1 MPTDLKHRRRR
12 YIFGPVPSRRLGLS
26 LGVDLL
32 PGKTCT
38 YNCLYC
44 QLGRTGKRVIEP
56 CDRVPIEEVLAEL
69 RRRLEEVT
77 PDTITVSG
85 SGEPTL
91 HPRIGEVISMMKRT
105 TATRVAV
112 LTNAS
117 LLWRDEVRRA
127 LSGADLLMPTFSTAF
142 EKTFRAIHRPHRDL
156 RLARIV
162 EGLRLLRK
170 GFRGKVFVEVM
181 LLRGYNDGDREIEAL
196 RDALSAVS
204 PDRIHLNTV
213 VRPPADPRALP
224 IDRPRMD
231 ELKTFLGPAAEII
244 VDPERAQRPQGV
256 SSPEEAILE
265 MAGRRP
271 VRVVDIV
278 NGLQS
283 PAAEACGL
291 VNRLVRKGLLVRRV
305 HRGESYYS
313 RSTEDD

>member
-1 MPTDLKHRRRR
+1 
-12 YIFGPVPSRRLGLS
+12 LS

-32 PGKTCT
+32 PAKTCT
-38 YNCLYC
+38 YDCLYC
-44 QLGRTGKRVIEP
+44 QLGKTGKRVIEP
-56 CDRVPIEEVLAEL
+56 CDRIPIEEVLSEL

-77 PDTITVSG
+77 PDTITLSG

-91 HPRIGEVISMMKRT
+91 HPRIGEVISLVKKT

-170 GFRGKVFVEVM
+170 GFRGEVFVEVM
-181 LLRGYNDGDREIEAL
+181 LLRGFNDSDREIEAL
-196 RDALSAVS
+196 RDELSILS
-204 PDRIHLNTV
+204 PDRIQLNTV

-224 IDRPRMD
+224 IDRLRME
-231 ELKTFLGPAAEII
+231 ELKTFLGPTAELIAE
-244 VDPERAQRPQGV
+244 PGRSQRLQQI
-256 SSPEEAILE
+256 SSPEEAVLE

-271 VRVVDIV
+271 VRVVDMV
-278 NGLQS
+278 NGLNRTV
-283 PAAEACGL
+283 AEMDAL
-291 VNRLVRKGLLVRRV
+291 VGRLVREGLLVCRK
-305 HRGESYYS
+305 HQGESYYS
-313 RSTEDD
+313 RSTETD

>member
-1 MPTDLKHRRRR
+1 M
-12 YIFGPVPSRRLGLS
+12 S
-26 LGVDLL
+26 LGVDLF
-32 PGKTCT
+32 PTKTCT
-38 YNCLYC
+38 YDCLYC
-44 QLGRTGKRVIEP
+44 QLGKTGKRVIEP

-77 PDTITVSG
+77 PDTITLSG

-91 HPRIGEVISMMKRT
+91 HPRIGEVISLVKKT

-170 GFRGKVFVEVM
+170 GFRGEVFVEVM
-181 LLRGYNDGDREIEAL
+181 LLRGFNDSDREIEAL
-196 RDALSAVS
+196 RDELSILS
-204 PDRIHLNTV
+204 PDRIQLNTV

-224 IDRPRMD
+224 IDRPRME
-231 ELKTFLGPAAEII
+231 ELKSFLGSTAEVIA
-244 VDPERAQRPQGV
+244 DPGRAQKPQKI
-256 SSPEEAILE
+256 SSPEEAVLE

-278 NGLQS
+278 NGLQR
-283 PAAEACGL
+283 PAAEADRL
-291 VNRLVRKGLLVRRV
+291 VKRLVRKGLLMRRV

-313 RSTEDD
+313 RGEEDN

>member
-1 MPTDLKHRRRR
+1 MTTDNGHRKKR
-12 YIFGPVPSRRLGLS
+12 YVFGPVPSRRLGLS

-32 PGKTCT
+32 PAKTCT

-44 QLGRTGKRVIEP
+44 QLGKTGKRVIAP
-56 CDRVPIEEVLAEL
+56 CDRVPIEEVLTEL

-77 PDTITVSG
+77 PDTITLSG

-91 HPRIGEVISMMKRT
+91 HPRIGEVISLVKKT
-105 TATRVAV
+105 TRTRVAV

-127 LSGADLLMPTFSTAF
+127 LAGADLLMPTFSTAF

-156 RLARIV
+156 RLTRIV

-170 GFRGKVFVEVM
+170 DFRGEVFVEVM
-181 LLRGYNDGDREIEAL
+181 LLRGFNDSDREVEAL
-196 RDALSAVS
+196 RDVLSGFS
-204 PDRIHLNTV
+204 PDRIQLNTV
-213 VRPPADPRALP
+213 VRPPADSKALP
-224 IDRPRMD
+224 IDRPRME
-231 ELKTFLGPAAEII
+231 ELKTFLGSTAEVIA
-244 VDPERAQRPQGV
+244 DPGRSQRPQRI
-256 SSPEEAILE
+256 SSPEEAVLE

-278 NGLQS
+278 NGLQR
-283 PAAEACGL
+283 PAAEAE
-291 VNRLVRKGLLVRRV
+291 RLVKRLLRKGLLMRKV

-313 RSTEDD
+313 RGTETD